1 MIFWKS
7 ASFVFQCSPAH
18 SLGPMERC
26 AIAMIAAG
34 NSGAA
39 FAQIVRSAEGPDE
52 HTALFILLRGFLLYR
67 AERALIEEAS
77 VAVADFYTE
86 ITRRFPLDN
95 ERAWCTSTVDAP
107 ESERFVEGQT
117 CATFFLGKRATPAN
131 TRMTYANYAYD
142 VIRERFPTH
151 ASPVVMLRTLPA
163 LHHGRGRV
171 HNYRNFRDPF
181 VRTCNHSTISD
192 TVFSVEEMKDVY
204 TYLQCS
210 DVELAI
216 FLESPLA
223 QVLIEDE
230 EVVQA
235 AIYACCGTDMSATA
249 HDAWMDG
256 GHRLWKDTGVDV
268 CGLVRQFQILNSFN
282 IDDERLNVVVRTF
295 VTMCTWAT
303 CHQRAEIRQQVQAA
317 MALDP
322 AVMNMRVGEACI
334 AACTSRTKSACDVPC
349 QQ

>member
-1 MIFWKS
+1 
-7 ASFVFQCSPAH
+7 
-18 SLGPMERC
+18 
-26 AIAMIAAG
+26 MIAAG
-34 NSGAA
+34 DSVAE
-39 FAQIVRSAEGPDE
+39 FAQIVRSTEGPDE
-52 HTALFILLRGFLLYR
+52 HTALFILLKSFLLYR

-107 ESERFVEGQT
+107 ENERFVEAQT
-117 CATFFLGKRATPAN
+117 CATFFLGKRTMPAN

-163 LHHGRGRV
+163 LFRGRGRV
-171 HNYRNFRDPF
+171 HNYRNFRNPF
-181 VRTCNHSTISD
+181 VRICNHSTISD

-204 TYLQCS
+204 THLQCT
-210 DVELAI
+210 DVELVI

-235 AIYACCGTDMSATA
+235 AIYACCDTDMSATA

-256 GHRLWKDTGVDV
+256 GYRLWKDTGVDV
-268 CGLVRQFQILNSFN
+268 CELVCQFQILDIFN
-282 IDDERLNVVVRTF
+282 IDDERLNMVMRTF

-303 CHQRAEIRQQVQAA
+303 YHQRAEIRQQVQETMDLGLDA
-317 MALDP
+317 MST
-322 AVMNMRVGEACI
+322 RVGEACI
-334 AACTSRTKSACDVPC
+334 AACTSRTKSACDAPC
-349 QQ
+349 